1 MSIGFVQAVW
11 TVVAMAFFI
20 GIVIWAWS
28 GNRKKDFD
36 EASRLPLD
44 DDDISTTNKQ
54 E

>member
-1 MSIGFVQAVW
+1 MSISFVQSVW
-11 TVVAMAFFI
+11 TIVAMSFFI

-44 DDDISTTNKQ
+44 DNDTVDPKKQ